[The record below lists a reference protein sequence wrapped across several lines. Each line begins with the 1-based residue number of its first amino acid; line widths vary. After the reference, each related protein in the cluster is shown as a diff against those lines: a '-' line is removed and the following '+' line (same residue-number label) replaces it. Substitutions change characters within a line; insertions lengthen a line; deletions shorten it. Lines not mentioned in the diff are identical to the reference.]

1 MSQVMEIREMEDG
14 KMTRYGRTF
23 KLWHRATLVGI
34 VVALTAAAC
43 GGSTPNTSGKK
54 MTAENL
60 AAVKALY
67 QAESGPSQFK
77 GGPAFDATKAKGKK
91 VWWISNL
98 GSNSF
103 TPLIY
108 NPFKEAMN
116 AAGVNVTFFDGQG
129 SAQEE
134 IRGMLNAVAAKADL
148 IVDQDYPASQTK
160 AGFDAAKK
168 AGIPVLEWANN
179 DEGAGPSLNGGQ
191 AEVTYSYKKA
201 GVLMA
206 DAVMTLSEGGPV
218 NAIFIDSSDVEPA
231 GIVGEGFKEEL
242 TKYCP
247 EACSVQ
253 TKDVV
258 IADWSTKLAVVA
270 STAVLDPNV
279 NWIVPAFDPETQFV
293 NPAIIQANAASRVH
307 VCAYNATKGNVDRLK
322 QAGDPLTCDVGSP
335 LGWSGYAIADDAL
348 RMLSGVKPI
357 CPAPAPCG
365 EGEGIPLRIFDRT
378 NIQQYDLNGSDA
390 LWYGSTDYKAEYK
403 KLWGIA

>member
-1 MSQVMEIREMEDG
+1 MMSFG
-14 KMTRYGRTF
+14 KRLRH
-23 KLWHRATLVGI
+23 WHRAALVGI
-34 VVALTAAAC
+34 VVAVTAAAC
-43 GGSTPNTSGKK
+43 GGTSTPNTAGKT
-54 MTAENL
+54 MTADNL

-67 QAESGPSQFK
+67 QQESGPSQFG
-77 GGPAFDATKAKGKK
+77 GGPSFDATKAKGKT

-116 AAGVNVTFFDGQG
+116 AAGVNVKFFDGQG

-134 IRGMLNAVAAKADL
+134 IHGMLNAIAAKADL
-148 IVDQDYPASQTK
+148 IVDQDYPVAQTQ

-179 DEGAGPSLNGGQ
+179 DEGAGPSKNGGV
-191 AEVTYSYKKA
+191 AEVTYSYKNA

-206 DAVMTLSEGGPV
+206 DAVMVLSNGGPV
-218 NAIFIDSSDVEPA
+218 NAIFINSSDVEPA
-231 GIVGEGFKEEL
+231 GIVGQGFTEEL
-242 TKYCP
+242 AKYCP
-247 EACSVQ
+247 EACTVT

-270 STAVLDPNV
+270 STAVADPSV
-279 NWIVPAFDPETQFV
+279 NWVVPAFDPETAFV
-293 NPAIIQANAASRVH
+293 SPAILQAGAASRVH

-322 QAGDPLTCDVGSP
+322 QSGDPLTCDVGSP

-348 RMLSGVKPI
+348 RLLSGVTPI
-357 CPAPAPCG
+357 CPAPPPCG
-365 EGEGIPLRIFDRT
+365 AGEKIPLRIFDRT
-378 NIQQYDLNGSDA
+378 NIQQYDLNASDA
-390 LWYGSTDYKAEYK
+390 TWYGPTDYKASYK
-403 KLWGIA
+403 TLWGLS

>member
-1 MSQVMEIREMEDG
+1 
-14 KMTRYGRTF
+14 MTRFGRG
-23 KLWHRATLVGI
+23 LGQWHRTLLAGI
-34 VVALTAAAC
+34 VVALVAAAC
-43 GGSTPNTSGKK
+43 GGTTTNTTGKK
-54 MTAENL
+54 MTADNL

-67 QAESGPSQFK
+67 QKESGPSQFAA
-77 GGPAFDATKAKGKK
+77 GPSFDATKAKGKT

-116 AAGVNVTFFDGQG
+116 AAGVNVKFFDGQG

-134 IRGMLNAVAAKADL
+134 IHGMLNAIAAKADL
-148 IVDQDYPASQTK
+148 IVDQDYPVAQTQ

-179 DEGAGPSLNGGQ
+179 DEGAGPSPNGGA
-191 AEVTYSYKKA
+191 AEVTYSYKNA

-206 DAVMTLSEGGPV
+206 DAIMTLADGGPV

-231 GIVGEGFKEEL
+231 GIVGQGLKQEFA
-242 TKYCP
+242 KYCP
-247 EACSVQ
+247 EACSVT

-270 STAVLDPNV
+270 STAVADPNV
-279 NWIVPAFDPETQFV
+279 NWVVPAFDPETAFV
-293 NPAIIQANAASRVH
+293 SPAIIQAGAASRVH

-322 QAGDPLTCDVGSP
+322 QSGDPLSCDVGSP

-348 RMLSGVKPI
+348 RMLSGVAPI
-357 CPAPAPCG
+357 CPGPPPCG
-365 EGEGIPLRIFDRT
+365 TGEKIPLRIFDRT
-378 NIQQYDLNGSDA
+378 NIQQYDLNASDA
-390 LWYGSTDYKAEYK
+390 TWYGTTDYKAEYK
-403 KLWGIA
+403 KVWGIS

>member
-1 MSQVMEIREMEDG
+1 MEIRKLEDREMTSFGTDL
-14 KMTRYGRTF
+14 RT
-23 KLWHRATLVGI
+23 WHRAALVGI
-34 VVALTAAAC
+34 VVALLATAC
-43 GGSTPNTSGKK
+43 GGSSTPNTTGKK

-67 QAESGPSQFK
+67 QQESGPSQFA

-108 NPFKEAMN
+108 DPFKEAMN
-116 AAGVNVTFFDGQG
+116 AAGVQVTFFDGQG

-134 IRGMLNAVAAKADL
+134 IKGMLNAVAAKADL
-148 IVDQDYPASQTK
+148 IVDQDYPVEQTR

-168 AGIPVLEWANN
+168 AGIPVLEWANH
-179 DEGAGPSLNGGQ
+179 DEGAGPSPNGGA

-206 DAVMTLSEGGPV
+206 DAIMTLSEGGPV
-218 NAIFIDSSDVEPA
+218 NAVFIDSSDVSPA
-231 GIVGEGFKEEL
+231 GIVGQGLKEEFA
-242 TKYCP
+242 KYCP
-247 EACSVQ
+247 EACTVT

-270 STAVLDPNV
+270 STATLDPNV

-293 NPAIIQANAASRVH
+293 NPAVIQAGAANRVH

-357 CPAPAPCG
+357 CAAPPPCG
-365 EGEGIPLRIFDRT
+365 EGEKIPLRIFDRT
-378 NIQQYDLNGSDA
+378 NIQQYDLNASDA
-390 LWYGSTDYKAEYK
+390 TWYGPTDYKAEYK
-403 KLWGIA
+403 KLWGLA